1 MRKKW
6 RKKKEITDSELKQL
20 NLEEIEEEMEKLQP
34 EAYPEIT
41 FNHSES
47 TKYKKI
53 ILNIKERFLKLVKES
68 LIKEYKTR
76 EVLLESPSLKPRMGF
91 REVFLAPPSLKPRMG
106 FIEENDYTISSSSIN
121 IYAIFGKHTIYDEF
135 DNSMDFEDLCQKEMS
150 ELTEFLNIKL
160 SEKRY
165 ENIRKTLL
173 DYLCKYIFTHEIERP
188 FEDMRVFFD
197 FSIHLEPDKPTF
209 WFFESRATREERE
222 RVHKAHIDYL
232 LNKQKAEYNKW
243 LDDYMTIN
251 TLSNIPKFPLV
262 KWWRGIED
270 VSLNTD
276 FSEKNICFTM
286 SINNSARGRFN
297 YLKRVKT
304 EINKKNKLNKTKAL
318 AAAHTDSSRELAE
331 SVKRKLEDQINQIK
345 YCPYCFNN
353 LDKKPHADHIYP
365 VSMGGLSTPENMVY
379 VCSSCNLKK
388 MTFTLREFI
397 EKYNLDKVRI
407 EKTLKS
413 LNKKF

>member
-1 MRKKW
+1 M
-6 RKKKEITDSELKQL
+6 KQL

-68 LIKEYKTR
+68 IVKKHGT
-76 EVLLESPSLKPRMGF
+76 PK
-91 REVFLAPPSLKPRMG
+91 VFLTPSSLNPSYG
-106 FIEENDYTISSSSIN
+106 FTKYDDLTITAGSLN
-121 IYAIFGKHTIYDEF
+121 IYAIFGERVNY
-135 DNSMDFEDLCQKEMS
+135 DNSGKMIYFEDQCQKEMS
-150 ELTEFLNIKL
+150 ELTKLLNMKL
-160 SEKRY
+160 NDKSE
-165 ENIRKTLL
+165 EVRKKLV
-173 DYLCKYIFTHEIERP
+173 DYFCQHIFIHEIDTP
-188 FEDMRVFFD
+188 FDGMKVF
-197 FSIHLEPDKPTF
+197 SEYTIRTEPDRPTF
-209 WFFESRATREERE
+209 WFFESRVTREERE
-222 RVHKAHIDYL
+222 KVHKANLDYL
-232 LNKQKAEYNKW
+232 LGKHKTEYNRW
-243 LDDYMTIN
+243 FDDYMTIN
-251 TLSNIPKFPLV
+251 TLSNNPKFPLV
-262 KWWRGIED
+262 KWWRNSESED
-270 VSLNTD
+270 VNLKTD
-276 FSEKNICFTM
+276 FNEENIYFEM
-286 SINNSARGRFN
+286 SINNSVRKRFN

-345 YCPYCFNN
+345 YCPYCFND
-353 LDKKPHADHIYP
+353 LGQKPHADHIYP
-365 VSMGGLSTPENMVY
+365 ISMGGLSTPENMVY